1 MAFITGIDH
10 IGIGSILATHN
21 LQVPIYQRPFSWEQE
36 QIDDLLG
43 DVGASVQSGDDEYF
57 VGSIV
62 LTTEKDRRRPSVVDG
77 QQRLAAVT
85 MIVAAIR
92 DYFVNNGDP
101 DRASQIESRYL
112 FARDLRTQNLEPK
125 LRLNLDDSEFFEGY
139 VLERPGSPRR
149 AETKPRGVSNSRLA
163 ATYRRVTDHI
173 SGVARSPTPVNEL
186 VEWVDCLSERVK
198 AIVVTV
204 SNEANAFQIFETL
217 NDRGLDLSIADLLKN
232 YIFGQAGPEKLPI
245 VQQEWHKAMAM
256 IGGDSGPEVV
266 TTFLRHFWASKRGL
280 TRERELYQSLKS
292 HIRSSHA
299 AAEFAVELGT
309 AAQHYSAL
317 LNSDHDFWAP
327 YGTRTK
333 RDIQILLMLRMEQYR
348 PLLLAAMSKWPQAEI
363 NKAISMLVSW
373 SVRFR
378 IAHQL
383 GSSRLEQFYGSAG
396 MLVRTG
402 EINTASELAKH
413 AATTVPTD
421 KEFAASFAT
430 AQVSQSAF
438 ARYYLRALEQRLAL
452 DAGAK
457 EHEVISD
464 EQQVNL
470 EHILPQ
476 RAKPEDW
483 ASFSE
488 EDIATSVYRLG
499 NMTLLLATENT
510 KLGNKAYSTKRQAF
524 AQSSLKITQDVAQRD
539 PWSLQAIDDRQ
550 RWLAD
555 IAVRAWPAR

>member
-1 MAFITGIDH
+1 
-10 IGIGSILATHN
+10 
-21 LQVPIYQRPFSWEQE
+21 E
-36 QIDDLLG
+36 
-43 DVGASVQSGDDEYF
+43 EYF
-57 VGSIV
+57 VGSLV
-62 LTTEKDRRRPSVVDG
+62 LTTEKDKRRPSVVDG

-85 MIVAAIR
+85 MILAAIR
-92 DYFVNNGDP
+92 DYFINNNDS
-101 DRASQIESRYL
+101 DRSSQIESRYL
-112 FARDLRTQNLEPK
+112 FTRDLRTQSLEPK

-139 VLERPGSPRR
+139 ILERPGSPRR
-149 AETKPRGVSNSRLA
+149 AQTRPRGVSNSRLA
-163 ATYRRVTDHI
+163 AAYQRITDHI
-173 SGVARSPTPVNEL
+173 AGVARSPTPVDEL
-186 VEWVDCLSERVK
+186 VEWVDCLSERIK

-232 YIFGQAGPEKLPI
+232 YVFGQAGPEKLPI

-280 TRERELYQSLKS
+280 TRERELYQSFKS
-292 HIRSSHA
+292 YIRSSHA

-333 RDIQILLMLRMEQYR
+333 RHVQTLLMLRMEQYR
-348 PLLLAAMSKWPQAEI
+348 PLLLAAMSKWSQPEI
-363 NKAISMLVSW
+363 NKTISMLVSW

-383 GSSRLEQFYGSAG
+383 GSSRLEQFYGSTG
-396 MLVRTG
+396 MLVREG
-402 EINTASELAKH
+402 EINSASELAKH
-413 AATTVPTD
+413 AASTVPTD
-421 KEFAASFAT
+421 KEFAASFST
-430 AQVSQSAF
+430 AQVSQNAF
-438 ARYYLRALEQRLAL
+438 ARYYLRTLEQRLSL
-452 DAGAK
+452 DAGLK

-470 EHILPQ
+470 EHVLPQ
-476 RAKPEDW
+476 RAKREEWPE
-483 ASFSE
+483 FGE
-488 EDIATSVYRLG
+488 EDLTASVYRLG

-510 KLGNKAYSTKRQAF
+510 KLGNKPYPIKRQAF
-524 AQSSLKITQDVAQRD
+524 GQSSLRITKDVAERD
-539 PWSLQAIDDRQ
+539 PWSPQAIDERQ

-555 IAVRAWPAR
+555 IAVRAWPSR